1 MGWNDHV
8 IDIIRQ
14 GRKRSEKQEEV
25 VKEAEQPKQVKLPE
39 SEKVEKQLKKSPPQ
53 EPIEDSESE

>member
-14 GRKRSEKQEEV
+14 GRKRSEKQAEV
-25 VKEAEQPKQVKLPE
+25 VKEGANAEQVKLPDP
-39 SEKVEKQLKKSPPQ
+39 EKAEKSKKQPPQ